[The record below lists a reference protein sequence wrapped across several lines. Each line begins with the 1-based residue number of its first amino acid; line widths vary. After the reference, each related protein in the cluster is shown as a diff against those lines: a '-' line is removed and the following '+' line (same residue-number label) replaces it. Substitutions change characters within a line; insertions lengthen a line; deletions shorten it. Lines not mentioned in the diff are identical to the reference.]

1 MIKGSKFY
9 VAGDDKPIELATVVT
24 EDKTD
29 YVYNN
34 DGELVDTIYNDD
46 YKLLEVLQELVEEM
60 KRKDKK

>member
-1 MIKGSKFY
+1 MADGNKFY
-9 VAGDDKPIELATVVT
+9 GTIEGKPVEIATVVT

-46 YKLLEVLQELVEEM
+46 YKLGEVLQKLMEEV
-60 KRKDKK
+60 KK